1 MIIDNYKYS
10 YEHLWNVD
18 LPRYLTLLEHNIENP
33 IPMSRFNRYGVGVAT
48 LVSELGVEKDFPGC
62 YLMIEGD
69 TPIYVGI
76 SKKVL
81 NRLRQHVRGNTH
93 FDASLAYRIASAK
106 YIHNSTRQQAMN
118 DIQFKKEFN
127 KAKDRI
133 GSFNVAFVKIENP
146 LVLYFFEP
154 LCAMKFKTGK
164 WNTFETH

>member
-1 MIIDNYKYS
+1 MIIDNYNYS
-10 YEHLWNVD
+10 DEHLWNVD
-18 LPRYLTLLEHNIENP
+18 LPQYLTLLEQNIEDP

-62 YLMIEGD
+62 YLLIDVD

-93 FDASLAYRIASAK
+93 FDASLAYKMASAE
-106 YIHNSTRQQAMN
+106 YSHNFTRQKAMEN
-118 DIQFKKEFN
+118 EIFITEFN
-127 KAKDRI
+127 KAKKMI
-133 GSFNVAFVKIENP
+133 KGFNVAFVKIENP